1 MHNETVSFL
10 RHASFFGPED
20 SGNSTLNI
28 IGVGATG
35 SWVGMLAARMGWH
48 NFQVWDLDIVESHNL
63 PNQIYDLEDIGS
75 KKVDAFETH
84 IKRFNPSAKVIKHD
98 CFYESDKHSHLLE
111 DYVFVAVDSLS
122 ARKDIVAGL
131 IDNVDVS
138 YIFETKMGF
147 SHAEINLL
155 DPLDEDQMTNYLSLL
170 KNDSEVQESACNERI
185 ITTLTTIVASKV
197 VHALCGIVSS
207 QTREKSFKKEP
218 KQVLSLTDKLSIY
231 SL

>member
-63 PNQIYDLEDIGS
+63 PNQIYNLKDIGS
-75 KKVDAFETH
+75 KKVDAFEKH

-98 CFYESDKHSHLLE
+98 SMH
-111 DYVFVAVDSLS
+111 
-122 ARKDIVAGL
+122 
-131 IDNVDVS
+131 
-138 YIFETKMGF
+138 
-147 SHAEINLL
+147 
-155 DPLDEDQMTNYLSLL
+155 
-170 KNDSEVQESACNERI
+170 RI
-185 ITTLTTIVASKV
+185 
-197 VHALCGIVSS
+197 
-207 QTREKSFKKEP
+207 
-218 KQVLSLTDKLSIY
+218 
-231 SL
+231 